1 VSLQADL
8 LGKIKTDIIANFQG
22 FCDDNNWTHEI
33 AAQKI
38 GCSRSHISK
47 IFAGTRNPSIEILR
61 RMEEVMN
68 NGK

>member
-1 VSLQADL
+1 MSLSTDL
-8 LGKIKTDIIANFQG
+8 FEKIKADIIANFQG
-22 FCDDNNWTHEI
+22 FCDDNGWTHDT

-61 RMEEVMN
+61 RMEEVMS

>member
-1 VSLQADL
+1 MSLQADL
-8 LGKIKTDIIANFQG
+8 FEKIKADIIANFQG
-22 FCDDNNWTHEI
+22 FCEDNKWTHDI

-38 GCSRSHISK
+38 ECSRSHISK
-47 IFAGTRNPSIEILR
+47 IFAGTRNPSIKILR

>member
-1 VSLQADL
+1 MSLQADL
-8 LGKIKTDIIANFQG
+8 FEKIKTDIIANFQG
-22 FCDDNNWTHEI
+22 FCNDNNWTHEI

-61 RMEEVMN
+61 RMEEVIN